1 MKSKKKGKENKD
13 PKDEK
18 KKELPK
24 DQKEEKIVT
33 EVNVDFKDKYIRLY
47 SEFENY
53 RKRTAKEKIDIITN
67 ASENLLKEILP
78 VIDDFERAIV
88 NNKEVKLDC
97 KKKIN
102 LIYENFATLSN
113 TYMEID
119 QIFMDEIKRAE
130 NRKKLWFLIR
140 IFPCITYLCPKLKKN
155 T

>member
-13 PKDEK
+13 PKDEE

-33 EVNVDFKDKYIRLY
+33 EINVDFKDKYIRLY

-67 ASENLLKEILP
+67 ASENLLKEIWP

-88 NNKEVKLDC
+88 NNKEVKGKHVVYEPHKETASNIIYKLPSAI
-97 KKKIN
+97 IN
-102 LIYENFATLSN
+102 RLIT
-113 TYMEID
+113 
-119 QIFMDEIKRAE
+119 
-130 NRKKLWFLIR
+130 
-140 IFPCITYLCPKLKKN
+140 
-155 T
+155 